1 MDISLFIALVA
12 FLVAYALLA
21 TEKVNRTLI
30 VLVGSLVLLITGV
43 LSLSEAVNYV
53 NWETIGLLLGMFI
66 IVVVLSDAGFFSY
79 LALVLGKE
87 LKYNPRT
94 IFVIFPLLAGLLASF
109 VNSITVMLF
118 LAALTI
124 EISKLLKVDPVPIVV
139 AEVILANTGGASTLI
154 GDPPN
159 VILGTQLGFGFN
171 EFVANNGP
179 IALFV
184 SLSSIGLLYAFNRK
198 SLPARAPIEPK
209 SLATVSPD
217 DMITNRKM
225 LTLGLGALFLAVLL
239 LITRE
244 YLERTYHIPLT
255 VALAA
260 LIPAFGLL
268 LVGGAESEYVIKR
281 LDYELLLFFIGLF
294 ILVGGLERTGVITI
308 FANGLV
314 HLAAGNPIVL
324 LSLLLYG
331 SGVISALVDNVPF
344 AFTMSYVIKDLSL
357 IPLFLSTSLMVWA
370 VSLGTDIGGSCTP
383 IGASANVVAYSSLKE
398 HGARVGWVRW
408 MKIAIPPTAVALV
421 LCNVM
426 LYIKYLIGFY

>member
-1 MDISLFIALVA
+1 MDISLIIALVT
-12 FLVAYALLA
+12 FVITYALLV
-21 TEKVNRTLI
+21 TEKINRTLI
-30 VLVGSLVLLITGV
+30 VIVGSLVLLITGV
-43 LSLSEAVNYV
+43 LSLNEAVNYV

-79 LALVLGKE
+79 LALVLAKE

-184 SLSSIGLLYAFNRK
+184 SLFSIGLLYAFNRK
-198 SLPARAPIEPK
+198 SLPSRAPIEPK
-209 SLATVSPD
+209 SLASVSPD

-225 LTLGLGALFLAVLL
+225 LKLGIGALFLAVLL
-239 LITRE
+239 LITHG

-268 LVGGAESEYVIKR
+268 LIGGADSEHVIKR
-281 LDYELLLFFIGLF
+281 LDYDVLLFFIGLF
-294 ILVGGLERTGVITI
+294 ILVGGLEKTGVITI
-308 FANGLV
+308 FADGLV

-383 IGASANVVAYSSLKE
+383 IGASANVVAYGSLKT

-408 MKIAIPPTAVALV
+408 MKIAIPPTMVALV